1 MSSPLALVFASLF
14 AVATVRPTPPAPNGE
29 VLNGRQRQLAVKP
42 PKQDE
47 VGLKMDAVLDEP
59 QWKQAATLTGFSQFA
74 PRDGIPAEDSTEVLV
89 WYSPTAIHF
98 GIRAY
103 EPHGSVRAALGDR
116 DKIFSDDRV

>member
-1 MSSPLALVFASLF
+1 MSSPLALVLASLI
-14 AVATVRPTPPAPNGE
+14 AVATSRPTPPSRIGE
-29 VLNGRQRQLAVKP
+29 VLNGRQRQLAVRP
-42 PKQDE
+42 PRLDE
-47 VGLKMDAVLDEP
+47 VGLKMDGTLDEP

-103 EPHGSVRAALGDR
+103 EPHEAVRAAL
-116 DKIFSDDRV
+116 